1 MAKLKCVVVT
11 PEKTEIDREVDSLVL
26 PLYDGAMGV
35 LPGRAP
41 LIGRLGFGQLELTD
55 SSSTETYFVDGGFA
69 QVENNVVSIL
79 TGRAMPVSDIVYADA
94 EKELAAA
101 LQLPANTEE
110 QRQVRDASALRARG
124 QMRISR
130 K

>member
-35 LPGRAP
+35 LSGRAP
-41 LIGRLGFGQLELTD
+41 LIGRLGYGPLELTD
-55 SSSTETYFVDGGFA
+55 GSSTEHYFVDGGFA
-69 QVENNVVSIL
+69 QVENDVVSIL
-79 TGRAMPVSDIVYADA
+79 TGRATPVSEIVYADA
-94 EKELAAA
+94 EKDLAEA
-101 LQLPANTEE
+101 LQLPAGSEE
-110 QRQVRDASALRARG
+110 QRNVRDAATLRARG